1 MMAATRYD
9 HGGAQGRWHWT
20 APRPEGAMG
29 WVAYA
34 ATALAIAWV
43 LHWSAGGAQMSWGEL
58 ARGMPQIADFLSR
71 SVPPDWSILP
81 RLWAPALETVQI
93 AVWGTLL
100 SVLLALPLSFIAAG
114 NLHGW
119 HWLRRATRQFLNVVR
134 SINELILAL
143 VFVSAVGLGPF
154 PGVLALALH
163 GMGMLGKFFAES
175 IEEIDDGPLQALRS
189 AGATQLQL
197 IVFGVIP
204 GDGHLHRGHHR
215 DGDCRRPDLALA
227 AQPHPARRPP
237 LTSSH
242 PFHFKDQF
250 VWTYHNPVA
259 VHAAPGSLDRLPGL
273 LAGRDCLLVTFPE
286 AESLGL
292 VQRLRQLLGS
302 QLRGVVDGIAPNPDV
317 RWLAPL
323 YDRVHREHADVPCIV
338 ALGGGSAI
346 DSAKAL
352 MCATP
357 SQTFAELLQAL
368 EQGLTL
374 PAARHKALIAI
385 PTTAGTGS
393 EVTPW
398 ATIWDQ
404 AAGRKHSLHQRWTW
418 PEAAIIDAQLMQS
431 LPAAATLASG
441 LDALSHAME
450 AIWNRHRNPVSTSLA
465 VQAARRTLATLPA
478 LMKDLGSLPLRN
490 RMAEA
495 ALMAGLAFSNTR
507 TALAQRTASPAR
519 SACRWCWR
527 WPWAPTMGPMRP
539 CCPSSMP
546 PRAIWPCS
554 ACAASSKAWAWPP
567 IPPAMAWRSRNGS
580 NCCIRPHRARAA
592 AISSARW
599 NEKAWIVLFCL
610 NLFPVEKAP

>member
-1 MMAATRYD
+1 
-9 HGGAQGRWHWT
+9 
-20 APRPEGAMG
+20 
-29 WVAYA
+29 
-34 ATALAIAWV
+34 
-43 LHWSAGGAQMSWGEL
+43 
-58 ARGMPQIADFLSR
+58 
-71 SVPPDWSILP
+71 
-81 RLWAPALETVQI
+81 
-93 AVWGTLL
+93 
-100 SVLLALPLSFIAAG
+100 
-114 NLHGW
+114 
-119 HWLRRATRQFLNVVR
+119 
-134 SINELILAL
+134 
-143 VFVSAVGLGPF
+143 
-154 PGVLALALH
+154 
-163 GMGMLGKFFAES
+163 
-175 IEEIDDGPLQALRS
+175 
-189 AGATQLQL
+189 
-197 IVFGVIP
+197 
-204 GDGHLHRGHHR
+204 
-215 DGDCRRPDLALA
+215 
-227 AQPHPARRPP
+227 

-507 TALAQRTASPAR
+507 TALAPWRGARHRLLVQPAAGAGDGPGRRRWGRCGPAVHLRCRHGRSGRAAPAQLPRRPGRGHRSRPLWPGGAGMAAIAAFGRIGPAR
-519 SACRWCWR
+519 PQFHPHAGMKKR
-527 WPWAPTMGPMRP
+527 GL
-539 CCPSSMP
+539 SS
-546 PRAIWPCS
+546 S
-554 ACAASSKAWAWPP
+554 
-567 IPPAMAWRSRNGS
+567 
-580 NCCIRPHRARAA
+580 
-592 AISSARW
+592 
-599 NEKAWIVLFCL
+599 V
-610 NLFPVEKAP
+610 

>member
-1 MMAATRYD
+1 
-9 HGGAQGRWHWT
+9 
-20 APRPEGAMG
+20 
-29 WVAYA
+29 
-34 ATALAIAWV
+34 
-43 LHWSAGGAQMSWGEL
+43 
-58 ARGMPQIADFLSR
+58 
-71 SVPPDWSILP
+71 
-81 RLWAPALETVQI
+81 
-93 AVWGTLL
+93 
-100 SVLLALPLSFIAAG
+100 
-114 NLHGW
+114 
-119 HWLRRATRQFLNVVR
+119 
-134 SINELILAL
+134 
-143 VFVSAVGLGPF
+143 
-154 PGVLALALH
+154 
-163 GMGMLGKFFAES
+163 
-175 IEEIDDGPLQALRS
+175 
-189 AGATQLQL
+189 
-197 IVFGVIP
+197 
-204 GDGHLHRGHHR
+204 
-215 DGDCRRPDLALA
+215 
-227 AQPHPARRPP
+227 

-404 AAGRKHSLHQRWTW
+404 AAGRQQSHHQRWTW
-418 PEAAIIDAQLMQS
+418 PEAPIIDAQLMHS

-507 TALAQRTASPAR
+507 TALAHSLSYDITLRHGVAHGIACSFSLPLVLEMALGADDGADAALLSIFDAATGDLAVQRLRSFLEGLGVATDPAR
-519 SACRWCWR
+519 YGLAEQEWQQLLHS
-527 WPWAPTMGPMRP
+527 
-539 CCPSSMP
+539 
-546 PRAIWPCS
+546 
-554 ACAASSKAWAWPP
+554 AASGP
-567 IPPAMAWRSRNGS
+567 RGRNF
-580 NCCIRPHRARAA
+580 IRTL
-592 AISSARW
+592 
-599 NEKAWIVLFCL
+599 E
-610 NLFPVEKAP
+610 